1 MSGIVDAVMNEI
13 GDDEIGAVA
22 QRFGMSPEDAQNAI
36 AHAVPL
42 LVGGMARNAST
53 PDGAQAL
60 HTALER
66 DHSQV
71 DLGGLLGGLFGTR
84 GGSGGGGGIG
94 DVLGSVLGGGQSGAN
109 APQGGGL
116 GGLGDVLGSVL
127 GGGQPSANAPQGGSN
142 PGGGLGDVLGSVLGG
157 GNGTGGG
164 IGGAILG
171 HIFGSRQKQAADGLG
186 QTTGLGAGNAM
197 QLLAV
202 LAPIVMAVLGR
213 IKGNQNL
220 DAGGL
225 GEALNRDDARTRS
238 GGGVAG
244 GLLGAVL
251 DRDGDGDVDLSDLLS
266 VGGGLIGSMARR

>member
-13 GDDEIGAVA
+13 GDNEIGAVA
-22 QRFGMSPEDAQNAI
+22 QRFGMSPDEAQSAI

-60 HTALER
+60 HNALER
-66 DHSQV
+66 DHSEV
-71 DLGGLLGGLFGTR
+71 DLGGLLGGLFGT
-84 GGSGGGGGIG
+84 GGGGTGGGIG
-94 DVLGSVLGGGQSGAN
+94 DMLGSVLGGGQSGAN

-116 GGLGDVLGSVL
+116 GGGLADVLGSVL
-127 GGGQPSANAPQGGSN
+127 GGGGQPNANAPQGGA

-157 GNGTGGG
+157 GNGSGG

-213 IKGNQNL
+213 MNRNQNL
-220 DAGGL
+220 GPGGL

-238 GGGVAG
+238 GGGLAG

-251 DRDGDGDVDLSDLLS
+251 DRDGDGDVDLSDLLAA
-266 VGGGLIGSMARR
+266 GGGLIGSMARR